1 MSNACFTSVKA
12 TYGTADFEHWVL
24 SEFRD
29 DSVFLWL
36 GIQSSALLY
45 HHRSVTRSFL
55 KGPQRISMFSD
66 FAARC
71 LKITCAPL
79 SFQSFFDSSG
89 AGCQQCASSVTAGR
103 AVLWEGRRA
112 CCRAIRSSKQEECW
126 ERGKRNRNDKKLQMF
141 GEPEGQCG
149 NCQREQITAEITRRE
164 IREGTLL

>member
-126 ERGKRNRNDKKLQMF
+126 E
-141 GEPEGQCG
+141 EG
-149 NCQREQITAEITRRE
+149 RE
-164 IREGTLL
+164 IEMTKSYRCLENQKASAGTAKESR